1 MTAEKREMRRKPS
14 VSPWRAL
21 RTLTVMQLK
30 EKMDF
35 SFTRS
40 FQKALFKVLYFV
52 IEFSIVTVICK
63 YLLYFATVITLFDS
77 NNKIFPAAMIGI
89 IFTFMLV
96 LSIISATWSLV
107 KSLYFSR
114 DNLVLLTFPAS
125 SSIVFLS
132 KIAVYFIYEIR
143 KNFMFLVPMFVAYG
157 INHEFA
163 FYYYFW
169 LLFLF
174 LFISLLPVLIAAL
187 LSIPMLYVYQVIRK
201 TKVLQYV
208 LAGVLLLL
216 VAICVFRVVD
226 MIPPDLKFT
235 EETILKI
242 QSYTRSM
249 QKWFRQN
256 MSWMYAL
263 TQLLIGKLLGFGVK
277 GIKIFH
283 DGTFPTIA
291 ALLLVLAGLLVVCFL
306 LAKPLFYKMASTPFE
321 FTKKAVN
328 RTPKNRKAIP
338 FFSAIKKEL
347 LVAIKSGSLI
357 SIVAILVIVQPLV
370 IELLSRIYAAIDMR
384 GIGKQMT
391 VSFTLF
397 IMLLINLSTSISVA
411 SIYSRDGAS
420 AYLNKV
426 QPSSFVSVLFPKLII
441 NLTVGLV
448 GIVITTARLSAFYV
462 STNILSSHHM
472 IFFGASVYCI
482 FAAHLF
488 WSAEM
493 DIMKPQNKQY
503 ATFSEQANNPNE
515 NVSAILCLVLS
526 TIAFGM
532 VFLLFR
538 EDSYKA
544 WYKVLGVAAAFLI
557 FRVVNYIL
565 KIRAFYK
572 EN

>member
-1 MTAEKREMRRKPS
+1 MTAEKREKRSPS

-21 RTLTVMQLK
+21 RTLTAMQLK
-30 EKMDF
+30 EKMDL

-52 IEFSIVTVICK
+52 IEFVIVTVICSLLLK
-63 YLLYFATVITLFDS
+63 YATILTIFDI
-77 NNKIFPAAMIGI
+77 NMKIFPSAVIGM

-107 KSLYFSR
+107 KSLYLSR

-187 LSIPMLYVYQVIRK
+187 LSIPTLYVYQFFRK

-208 LAGVLLLL
+208 LAGVLLLA
-216 VAICVFRVVD
+216 VTIGVFVLID
-226 MIPPDLKFT
+226 KIPPDFNLKNDWP
-235 EETILKI
+235 KVSANI
-242 QSYTRSM
+242 QTA
-249 QKWFRQN
+249 KTWFQQD
-256 MSWMYAL
+256 MKPLFAL
-263 TQLLIGKLLGFGVK
+263 TQMIIGKSLGLGLK

-283 DGTFPTIA
+283 DGTFPTLA
-291 ALLLVLAGLLVVCFL
+291 ALVLVLAGLLAACFL
-306 LAKPLFYKMASTPFE
+306 IAKPLFYKMASTPFE
-321 FTKKAVN
+321 FTKKLVK
-328 RTPKNRKAIP
+328 RTPKNRKIPP
-338 FFSAIKKEL
+338 FFSAVKKEVL
-347 LVAIKSGSLI
+347 ISIKSGSFLSLFGILI
-357 SIVAILVIVQPLV
+357 IIQPLS
-370 IELLSRIYAAIDMR
+370 IELLNRIYSVLDTR
-384 GIGKQMT
+384 FLGTQMT
-391 VSFTLF
+391 IAFTLF

-420 AYLNKV
+420 SYLNKV
-426 QPSSFVSVLFPKLII
+426 QPSSFVSVLFSKLVL
-441 NLTVGLV
+441 NLTMGLI
-448 GIVITTARLSAFYV
+448 GIVITTARLSAFFAA
-462 STNILSSHHM
+462 SGAMSPTSM
-472 IFFGASVYCI
+472 FFFGAAVY
-482 FAAHLF
+482 FTYAAHLF

-493 DIMKPQNKQY
+493 DIMKPQTKQY

-515 NVSAILCLVLS
+515 NVSAILC
-526 TIAFGM
+526 
-532 VFLLFR
+532 FLLSAIVFGA
-538 EDSYKA
+538 EFFLALGNSYTVWPKMF
-544 WYKVLGVAAAFLI
+544 GVTAAFLA

-572 EN
+572 ES